1 MSVAPMRLVN
11 LDYAASTP
19 LRPEAIEAMRA
30 YDISEIAGANPNS
43 LHSLGRRAA
52 QALDAARRDVARS
65 LGTGVRPAEVVFT
78 NGRVTTGELGSSPP
92 P

>member
-43 LHSLGRRAA
+43 LHTLGRRA
-52 QALDAARRDVARS
+52 
-65 LGTGVRPAEVVFT
+65 
-78 NGRVTTGELGSSPP
+78 
-92 P
+92 